1 MKKLV
6 YISGVLALCSFVM
19 SGIFKVLQF
28 MGAPTLLF
36 SSGIFACLF
45 IISFAIYKFNN

>member
-6 YISGVLALCSFVM
+6 YISGALALCSFVM
-19 SGIFKVLQF
+19 SGIFKVLQL
-28 MGAPTLLF
+28 MGAPTLLL
-36 SSGIFACLF
+36 SSGVFTCLF